1 MAIIK
6 NKPAD
11 TIPNIDLSRTER
23 QRFSINN
30 DPNRVI
36 WLNLSDMNIA
46 VRLET
51 YYPQILEVLDTV
63 QKNLSDVP
71 DTDEGLSKLATA
83 LTDSDQ
89 KLRELIDKLF
99 DAEVS
104 KVCAPEG
111 TMYDL
116 YDGEFRF
123 QHILAALIPLYT
135 TNLDSEMEKMRKKT
149 DKYVK
154 KYHK

>member
-11 TIPNIDLSRTER
+11 TIPNIDLSRTDR

-71 DTDEGLSKLATA
+71 DTDEGFTVIYANLS
-83 LTDSDQ
+83 DED
-89 KLRELIDKLF
+89 EE
-99 DAEVS
+99 DAE
-104 KVCAPEG
+104 
-111 TMYDL
+111 
-116 YDGEFRF
+116 
-123 QHILAALIPLYT
+123 
-135 TNLDSEMEKMRKKT
+135 
-149 DKYVK
+149 
-154 KYHK
+154 